1 MIGLNKLLIKKSINK
16 IVIFFISFSLF
27 FSLAHAEEIKEIKI
41 FGNKRIS
48 EETIKIYGDINL
60 NKDYSEKDLNDII
73 KKVYSTNF
81 FENVEAKIE
90 NNILEL
96 RLKEYPVINQL
107 IIMGEKKTSF
117 RDQIKKV
124 ISSNKRDHLLNQTS
138 LKMLKKLKT
147 FIPQ

>member
-81 FENVEAKIE
+81 FE
-90 NNILEL
+90 
-96 RLKEYPVINQL
+96 
-107 IIMGEKKTSF
+107 M
-117 RDQIKKV
+117 
-124 ISSNKRDHLLNQTS
+124 
-138 LKMLKKLKT
+138 
-147 FIPQ
+147 